1 MKFDSFIPRA
11 LLEFFKKIYINFW
24 KILLWVVS
32 DWSRCSFIGLKY
44 FLKIFTQV
52 RSSKRN
58 VTVAVAVI

>member
-11 LLEFFKKIYINFW
+11 LLDFLKIFLH
-24 KILLWVVS
+24 KLLILVVS

-44 FLKIFTQV
+44 FFKIFTQV